1 MPRRSD
7 SFIYKKDTGSGRCR
21 KGNSDMNDTTIESF
35 TLDHSKVKAPYVRLI
50 SEQTGP
56 AGDVISNYD
65 VRLTQPNVQEIPTGA
80 IHTLEHLLALYLRPQ
95 LEGYIDCSPYG
106 CRTGFHLLT
115 WGHGDPEQAA
125 KALKNA
131 LEQVLETEWEDV
143 PGTRAEECGNYK
155 DHSLTG
161 AKAWASEIL
170 EKGISSDAFE
180 RRLV

>member
-1 MPRRSD
+1 M
-7 SFIYKKDTGSGRCR
+7 K
-21 KGNSDMNDTTIESF
+21 DTTIESF

-50 SEQTGP
+50 CEQSGP

-80 IHTLEHLLALYLRPQ
+80 LHTLEHLLALYLRPQ

-115 WGHGDPEQAA
+115 WGQGDPEKAA
-125 KALKNA
+125 RALKTA
-131 LEQVLETEWEDV
+131 LEQILETEWEQV
-143 PGTRAEECGNYK
+143 PGTRPEECGNYK

-161 AKAWASEIL
+161 AKAWAREIL
-170 EKGISSDAFE
+170 DKGISSDAFE